1 MEELKEDGVCIG
13 YVLYAIIKADG
24 TPARKS
30 RKDHGGLKIYDT
42 LSKAKNNC
50 RADGDSVVRFT
61 ISLREQPLY
70 IRKKKLL

>member
-42 LSKAKNNC
+42 LSKAKNN
-50 RADGDSVVRFT
+50 
-61 ISLREQPLY
+61 
-70 IRKKKLL
+70 